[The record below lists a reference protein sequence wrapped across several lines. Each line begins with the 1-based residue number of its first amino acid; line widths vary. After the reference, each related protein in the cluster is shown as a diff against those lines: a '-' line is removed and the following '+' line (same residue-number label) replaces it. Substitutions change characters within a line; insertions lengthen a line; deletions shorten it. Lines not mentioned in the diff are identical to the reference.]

1 MGTNPDFTESQKYAL
16 SVTNNIISACSFI
29 ALSLFLVGVS
39 LKKYPKKAFSLRLL
53 CNLFFTD
60 LLFSVANLLC
70 NFSYDDPVLCQI
82 EGAIRHFGCWS
93 TVLWATIIAY
103 SAYSLTVNND
113 IKIEGKYLKMIYVGY
128 GLPVI
133 MAILPLFPI
142 PVSYSYNGAYC
153 LLTYDGGA
161 TVDASKTKMA
171 QFFLLLAWVWLA
183 IILTTYYYIRLF
195 NFLKRLHI
203 TSQLLEIKKILVFPV
218 LLFLAFIPVTI
229 DDFAWFPKHHF
240 AIAMTS
246 TIFLHGLGFLNVF
259 TYGLQRIRRAPRKV
273 TAIDMKAEANQAA
286 HEQSGFEFQGTVLV
300 NAQSKFSINERTERL
315 DYSENT
321 EGSLKVVL
329 MNTTL

>member
-60 LLFSVANLLC
+60 LLFSIANLLS

-113 IKIEGKYLKMIYVGY
+113 TKIEGKYLKMIYVGY
-128 GLPVI
+128 GIPVV
-133 MAILPLFPI
+133 MAILPLFPV
-142 PVSYSYNGAYC
+142 PFSYNYNGAYC
-153 LLTYDGGA
+153 LLTYNGGG
-161 TVDASKTKMA
+161 TMDANKTKLT

-183 IILTTYYYIRLF
+183 IILATYYYIRIF
-195 NFLKRLHI
+195 NFLKRLQI
-203 TSQLLEIKKILVFPV
+203 THHLLEIKKILVFPV

-240 AIAMTS
+240 ALTMTA
-246 TIFLHGLGFLNVF
+246 TVLLHGLGLLNVF
-259 TYGLQRIRRAPRKV
+259 AYGMQRLRRSPRRSAGAEVK
-273 TAIDMKAEANQAA
+273 IEANQVA
-286 HEQSGFEFQGTVLV
+286 HEQSGFEFQGTVLI

-315 DYSENT
+315 DYTENT